1 MSFSSHIKELIS
13 KTEYECPN
21 CRLSEIAGFFACSG
35 RTAGDLMRF
44 SVSDGVRAERIL
56 TAIKDEFGISVRR
69 DGSKAVVSGTDLN
82 RIRTAAYGDTVI
94 YECCKVAYLRGAFL
108 GGGSVNAPDKKYH
121 IEFGAKTDE
130 YAEKISD
137 ILKELNF
144 RPKITHRKEKTVVY
158 IKESSQIAEL
168 LGYIS
173 NGRAGLEF
181 LSAQVENEL
190 KSSAQRQVNCDSANL
205 EKLARASS
213 RHIAAIKQ
221 IKAAHKWSAMPGVLR
236 EIGELRLKN
245 PDLSLEALGK
255 MTEQGI
261 GKSGVNHRLNRI
273 VEYAES
279 VRKE

>member
-1 MSFSSHIKELIS
+1 MSFSSEIKEILC
-13 KTEYECPN
+13 KTQYECPS
-21 CRLSEIAGFFACSG
+21 CRLSELSGFFAC
-35 RTAGDLMRF
+35 AGKNTDDEIRF
-44 SVSDGVRAERIL
+44 SVSNKTLSERIITSL
-56 TAIKDEFGISVRR
+56 KNELGIVPKYEGRR
-69 DGSKAVVSGTDLN
+69 AVINGADYKKLYTEISGDV
-82 RIRTAAYGDTVI
+82 II
-94 YECCKVAYLRGAFL
+94 YECCKIAYIRGAFL

-121 IEFGAKTDE
+121 IEFGAKTDSD
-130 YAEKISD
+130 AQKISE
-137 ILKELNF
+137 ILEEFDF

-181 LSAQVENEL
+181 LSVQVEKEL

-205 EKLARASS
+205 EKLAKASS
-213 RHIAAIKQ
+213 KHITAIKQ
-221 IKAAHKWSAMPGVLR
+221 IKAARKWSALPEVLR

-279 VRKE
+279 IRKD

>member
-1 MSFSSHIKELIS
+1 MSFSSEIKEILC
-13 KTEYECPN
+13 KTQYECPG
-21 CRLSEIAGFFACSG
+21 CRLSELAGFFAC
-35 RTAGDLMRF
+35 AGKNGSDEVRF
-44 SVSDGVRAERIL
+44 SVSNKVLSLRICNAL
-56 TAIKDEFGISVRR
+56 KSEFGIFPENDRR
-69 DGSKAVVSGTDLN
+69 RLVIAGNDFKKLYTEISTDV
-82 RIRTAAYGDTVI
+82 VI
-94 YECCKVAYLRGAFL
+94 YECCKIAYIRGAFL

-121 IEFGAKTDE
+121 IEFGVKSDE
-130 YAEKISD
+130 DAQRLLGVLEEFD
-137 ILKELNF
+137 F

-168 LGYIS
+168 LGYMS

-181 LSAQVENEL
+181 LSVQVEKEL

-205 EKLARASS
+205 EKLAKASS
-213 RHIAAIKQ
+213 KHIEAIKR
-221 IKAAHKWSAMPGVLR
+221 IKAAHKWSTLPDVLR

-273 VEYAES
+273 VEYAQNL
-279 VRKE
+279 RKD